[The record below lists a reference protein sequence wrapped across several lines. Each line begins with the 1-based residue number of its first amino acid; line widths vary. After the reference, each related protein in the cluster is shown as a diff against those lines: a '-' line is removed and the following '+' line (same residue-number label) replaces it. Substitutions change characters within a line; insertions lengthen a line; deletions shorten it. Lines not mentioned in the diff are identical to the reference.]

1 MSAAVPASP
10 WAAGWKTFL
19 SWYPVD
25 EFFSLDLRSLA
36 VFRIGLGVM
45 LLQEWLNRLVD
56 LRMHYTDDGVVPR
69 SVIGQ
74 NGPISLFMLSGSAW
88 WAGTLMGV
96 GCVLAL
102 LLLAGWRTQFVTFLS
117 WILLIGA
124 HGRNAAIMQGGD
136 QVMRML
142 LFWGLFLPLGA
153 CYSIDAFR
161 AGPREWRPRVL
172 SVGTVAYV
180 AQICLLYWFA
190 AAWKTAPEWRK
201 DFTAI
206 YLALSLDGFAT
217 SFGHWLLNFPD
228 LLKALTVGTM
238 ILEIFGPA
246 LLFLPIANAQM
257 RLVAILGFISFHMG
271 LVLTMELGNF
281 PWICMVAWLALLPAW
296 FWDRLE
302 ARLGSPKRAG
312 LAVYYD
318 GDNPAHRRFV
328 EAVRSFLL
336 LYESKAVP
344 VEQDGAPAPLSGDR
358 RGAITAATP
367 KEKETGRLSARV
379 RSAGPWL
386 VVDHAGKEHA
396 GYDGLLALVWASFLY
411 RPLAGVL
418 RWGPVRRRGERLL
431 ARVAARPL
439 PKLAAPA
446 APAPPYPGSQLGGL
460 IQNTIVVS
468 VLAYLIAWNVR
479 TLDASERQTHFGD
492 YFPQQVNSLAV
503 TLGLDQS
510 WGLFAPSPGRWDGWY
525 VIPAVLEDGRV
536 VDLYRDGAELTD
548 AKPPLV
554 SATYTNT
561 RTRKH
566 LMNLVAPMFAQ
577 LRPYYA
583 RYLYEEWNRTHPD
596 DQKINHLFIIYMFKE
611 TEPDRQVTEVREMRL
626 QHWPPEP
633 DLVDPIARKQYRVGP
648 LSAALGPTGE
658 VAALHLYNR
667 PILPELMKEGK

>member
-1 MSAAVPASP
+1 MSAAVPASR
-10 WAAGWKTFL
+10 WAAGWKAIL

-56 LRMHYTDDGVVPR
+56 LRLHYTDDGVLPR
-69 SVIGQ
+69 AAIGA

-96 GCVLAL
+96 GCVFAL
-102 LLLAGWRTQFVTFLS
+102 LMIVGWRTQFFTFLS
-117 WILLIGA
+117 WFLLIGV
-124 HGRNAAIMQGGD
+124 HGRNMAIMQGGD

-142 LFWGLFLPLGA
+142 LFWALFLPLGA
-153 CYSIDAFR
+153 CYSLDAFR

-190 AAWKTAPEWRK
+190 AAWKTAPEWRT
-201 DFTAI
+201 DFTAV

-217 SFGHWLLNFPD
+217 PLGHWLLNFPT
-228 LLKALTVGTM
+228 LLKGLTAGTM

-246 LLFLPIANAQM
+246 LLFLPVANARL
-257 RLVAILGFISFHMG
+257 RLVSIASFILFHTG
-271 LVLTMELGNF
+271 LGLTMELGNF
-281 PWICMVAWLALLPAW
+281 PWICCLAWVALLPAW

-302 ARLGSPKRAG
+302 ARLRSPRRAG
-312 LAVYYD
+312 LVVYYD
-318 GDNPAHRRFV
+318 GGHPGHRRFV

-344 VEQDGAPAPLSGDR
+344 AGPGQ
-358 RGAITAATP
+358 
-367 KEKETGRLSARV
+367 LSARA
-379 RSAGPWL
+379 RAAGPWL
-386 VVDHAGKEHA
+386 VVDHQGKEHV
-396 GYDGLLALVWASFLY
+396 GYDGLLTLVRASFLY
-411 RPLAGVL
+411 RPLASVL
-418 RWGPVRRRGERLL
+418 DWGPVRRRGEPLL
-431 ARVAARPL
+431 AR
-439 PKLAAPA
+439 LAVRLAKAEAPA
-446 APAPPYPGSQLGGL
+446 APLPPYPGSQLGGL

-479 TLDASERQTHFGD
+479 TLDYSDRQTHFSD

-525 VIPAVLEDGRV
+525 VIPAVLENGKV

-566 LMNLVAPMFAQ
+566 LMNLVAPMFAH
-577 LRPYYA
+577 LRPFYA
-583 RYLYEEWNRTHPD
+583 RYIYEEWNRAHPD
-596 DQKINHLFIIYMFKE
+596 EKIDHLFIIYMFKE
-611 TEPDRQVTEVREMRL
+611 TQPDHQVTEVTEMRL

-633 DLVDPIARKQYRVGP
+633 NLVDPITRKQYPAGA

-658 VAALHLYNR
+658 YSALKLYNR